1 LGAPQGLNLPK
12 VESIMKFAL
21 LRSRIYFLF
30 VVALLAPCFATADAP
45 LNPPKAAIASQH
57 ERATQAGMEILK
69 QGGNAFDAAV
79 AVSTT
84 LAVVEPSS
92 SGLGGGGFWLL
103 HRASDGLETMV
114 DAREVAPKAAT
125 RDMFLDEKGNV
136 VPGRSTATALA
147 AGIPGEAAGWAHLA
161 SKYGKLPLKTSMQ
174 PAIRLAREGFALNTR
189 LLGGIEAKRNLFQA
203 GAAAKIFL
211 VKGEVPA
218 VGTIIKQPELAQ
230 TLTALAEQGPDGFY
244 KGAVAKRMVEGV
256 RKLGGIWS
264 LEDFAAYRVV
274 ERKPLYG
281 EYRGAK
287 IISAPPPSSG
297 GVAIIDALNILS
309 GFDLNSVDGAT
320 RKHLIV
326 EAMRRAHRD
335 RAEFLGDP
343 DFVKIPVERLTHEFY
358 ADGQRASIRMDR
370 ATPSDML
377 PSIEAPNQ
385 GTQTSHF
392 SIIDTE
398 GNRVAGTQ
406 SINFFF
412 GSGLMVPGT
421 GVMLNNEMD
430 DFSAK
435 PGVPNGFRLVGADA
449 NAIAPGKRPLSSM
462 TPTFVEA
469 PGGLMIVGSPGGSVI
484 TTVVLLSTLDW
495 MDGGPAD
502 EFIKKGR
509 FHHQYMPD
517 TITFEPGA
525 LTDEEKQMLQ
535 KYGHSLRESRMPG
548 NAQIVTWDYKSGE
561 VKAASDPRG
570 VGVGVVY

>member
-1 LGAPQGLNLPK
+1 
-12 VESIMKFAL
+12 MKIAS
-21 LRSRIYFLF
+21 LRTRIHVLF
-30 VVALLAPCFATADAP
+30 CVALFAPLAALADAP
-45 LNPPKAAIASQH
+45 SKPPKAAIASAHQLAS
-57 ERATQAGMEILK
+57 EAGMEILK

-79 AVSTT
+79 AVSAA

-103 HRASDGLETMV
+103 HRASDKFETMI

-125 RDMFLDEKGNV
+125 RDMFLDDQGNV
-136 VPGRSTATALA
+136 VPGRSTQTALA
-147 AGIPGEAAGWAHLA
+147 AGIPGEAAGWAHMA
-161 SKYGKLPLKTSMQ
+161 SKYGKLPLKVSLQ
-174 PAIRLAREGFALNTR
+174 PAIRLAHEGFALNTR
-189 LLGGIEAKRNLFQA
+189 LRGGIEAKRNLFQA

-218 VGTIIKQPELAQ
+218 VGTVIRQPELAQ
-230 TLTALAEQGPDGFY
+230 TLTALAERGPDGFY
-244 KGAVAKRMVEGV
+244 KGAVAKRMVDGV

-264 LEDFAAYRVV
+264 LEDFADYRVI

-281 EYRGAK
+281 EYRGAR
-287 IISAPPPSSG
+287 IVSAPPPSSG
-297 GVAIIDALNILS
+297 GVAIIDALNILA
-309 GFDLNSVDGAT
+309 GFDLGAVDGVT

-326 EAMRRAHRD
+326 EAMRRSHRD

-343 DFVKIPVERLTHEFY
+343 DFVKMPIERLVHRYY

-377 PSIEAPNQ
+377 PGVEAPGQ
-385 GTQTSHF
+385 GPQTSHF
-392 SIIDTE
+392 SLIDNE

-430 DFSAK
+430 DFAAK
-435 PGVPNGFRLVGADA
+435 PGVPNGFRLLGADA
-449 NAIAPGKRPLSSM
+449 NAIVPGKRPLSSM
-462 TPTFVEA
+462 TPTFIEK
-469 PGGLMIVGSPGGSVI
+469 PEGLMIVGSPGGSVI
-484 TTVVLLSTLDW
+484 MTVVLLSTLDW
-495 MDGGPAD
+495 MDGVQPD
-502 EFIKKGR
+502 VFIKKGR

-525 LTDEEKQMLQ
+525 LTEEEKQTLQ
-535 KYGHSLRESRMPG
+535 KYGHTLRESRMPG
-548 NAQIVTWDYKSGE
+548 NAQIVTWDYKSGD
-561 VKAASDPRG
+561 VKAVSDPRG

>member
-1 LGAPQGLNLPK
+1 MQVA
-12 VESIMKFAL
+12 V
-21 LRSRIYFLF
+21 LRSRLFLVF
-30 VVALLAPCFATADAP
+30 AVAFFAPLLAAADAASKP
-45 LNPPKAAIASQH
+45 HKAAIASQH
-57 ERATQAGMEILK
+57 ELATQAGMEILK

-92 SGLGGGGFWLL
+92 SGLGGGAFWLL
-103 HRASDGLETMV
+103 HRASDGFETMV

-125 RDMFLDEKGNV
+125 RDMFLDDKGNV

-161 SKYGKLPLKTSMQ
+161 TKYGKLPLKTSMQ
-174 PAIRLAREGFALNTR
+174 NAIRLAREGFPLNTR
-189 LLGGIEAKRNLFQA
+189 LRGGIEAKRNLFQE

-211 VKGEVPA
+211 VKGAVPD

-230 TLTALAEQGPDGFY
+230 TLTAVAEQGPDGFY

-264 LEDFAAYRVV
+264 LEDFTSYRVV

-281 EYRGAK
+281 EYRGAR
-287 IISAPPPSSG
+287 IVAAPPPSSG
-297 GVAIIDALNILS
+297 GVAVIDALNILS
-309 GFDLNSVDGAT
+309 GFDLRAVDSAT
-320 RKHLIV
+320 RKHLVV

-343 DFVKIPVERLTHEFY
+343 DFVKIPTERLTHEYY

-370 ATPSDML
+370 ATPSEML
-377 PSIEAPNQ
+377 PSIEAPAQ
-385 GTQTSHF
+385 GPQTSHF

-430 DFSAK
+430 DFVAK
-435 PGVPNGFRLVGADA
+435 AGVPNGFRLVGADA

-462 TPTFVEA
+462 TPTFVEK
-469 PGGLMIVGSPGGSVI
+469 PDGLLIVGSPGGSVI

-495 MDGGPAD
+495 LDGVAPE
-502 EFIKKGR
+502 EFVKKGR

-525 LTDEEKQMLQ
+525 LTDEEKQTLQ
-535 KYGHSLRESRMPG
+535 KYGHPLRESRMPG
-548 NAQIVTWDYKSGE
+548 NAQIVTWDYRSGE
-561 VKAASDPRG
+561 VKAVSDPRG

>member
-1 LGAPQGLNLPK
+1 
-12 VESIMKFAL
+12 MKAL
-21 LRSRIYFLF
+21 LRSRIRVLF
-30 VVALLAPCFATADAP
+30 VVALFAPWFAVADAP
-45 LNPPKAAIASQH
+45 SKPPKAAIASAHQLAS
-57 ERATQAGMEILK
+57 EAGMEILK

-79 AVSTT
+79 AVSAA

-103 HRASDGLETMV
+103 HRASDKFETMV

-147 AGIPGEAAGWAHLA
+147 AGIPGEAAGWAHMA
-161 SKYGKLPLKTSMQ
+161 KSYGKLPLKTSLQ
-174 PAIRLAREGFALNTR
+174 PAIRLAREGFPLNTR
-189 LLGGIEAKRNLFQA
+189 LRGGIEAKRNLFQA

-211 VKGEVPA
+211 VNGAVPD
-218 VGTIIKQPELAQ
+218 VGTVIKQPELAQ
-230 TLTALAEQGPDGFY
+230 TLTALAERGPDGFY
-244 KGAVAKRMVEGV
+244 KGPVAKRMVDGV

-264 LEDFAAYRVV
+264 LEDFGDYRVI

-281 EYRGAK
+281 EYRGARV
-287 IISAPPPSSG
+287 ISAPPPSSG

-309 GFDLNSVDGAT
+309 GFNLGSVDGAT

-326 EAMRRAHRD
+326 EAMRRSHRD

-343 DFVKIPVERLTHEFY
+343 GFVTVPTERLVHPYY

-377 PSIEAPNQ
+377 PSIEPPAQ
-385 GTQTSHF
+385 GPQTSHF
-392 SIIDTE
+392 SIIDSE

-430 DFSAK
+430 DFAAK
-435 PGVPNGFRLVGADA
+435 PGVPNGFRLLGADA

-462 TPTFVEA
+462 TPTFIEK
-469 PGGLMIVGSPGGSVI
+469 PDGLMVVGSPGGSVI
-484 TTVVLLSTLDW
+484 MTVVLLSTLDW
-495 MDGGPAD
+495 MDGVQPD
-502 EFIKKGR
+502 VFIKKGR
-509 FHHQYMPD
+509 YHHQYMPD

-525 LTDEEKQMLQ
+525 LTEEEKQTLQ
-535 KYGHSLRESRMPG
+535 KYGHALRESRMPG
-548 NAQIVTWDYKSGE
+548 NAQIVTWDYRSGE
-561 VKAASDPRG
+561 VKAVSDPRG

>member
-1 LGAPQGLNLPK
+1 
-12 VESIMKFAL
+12 MKFAL
-21 LRSRIYFLF
+21 LRSRVYFVCVL
-30 VVALLAPCFATADAP
+30 ALLAPYFAAADAP
-45 LNPPKAAIASQH
+45 AKPPKAAIASAH
-57 ERATQAGMEILK
+57 ELATQAGLAILK

-79 AVSTT
+79 AVSST

-92 SGLGGGGFWLL
+92 SGLGGGAFWLL
-103 HRASDGLETMV
+103 HRASDGFEIMV

-125 RDMFLDEKGNV
+125 RDMFLDEQGNV

-161 SKYGKLPLKTSMQ
+161 TKYGKLPLKTSMQ
-174 PAIRLAREGFALNTR
+174 PAIRLAREGFPLNTR
-189 LLGGIEAKRNLFQA
+189 LRGGIEAKQNLFQA

-218 VGTIIKQPELAQ
+218 VGAIIRQPELAQ

-244 KGAVAKRMVEGV
+244 KGPVAKRMVDGV
-256 RKLGGIWS
+256 RKLGGIWA
-264 LEDFAAYRVV
+264 LQDLTDYRVL

-287 IISAPPPSSG
+287 IIAAPPPSSG
-297 GVAIIDALNILS
+297 GVAIIDALNILA
-309 GFDLNSVDGAT
+309 GFDLASVDSAT
-320 RKHLIV
+320 RKHLVV

-335 RAEFLGDP
+335 RAEYLGDP
-343 DFVKIPVERLTHEFY
+343 DFIKIPTQRLTHQFY

-370 ATPSDML
+370 ATPSEML
-377 PSIEAPNQ
+377 PSIEGPNQ

-430 DFSAK
+430 DFAAK
-435 PGVPNGFRLVGADA
+435 AGVPNGFRLVGADA

-462 TPTFVEA
+462 TPTFVEK
-469 PGGLMIVGSPGGSVI
+469 PDGLMILGSPGGSVI

-495 MDGGPAD
+495 MDGVPAD

-509 FHHQYMPD
+509 YHHQYLPD
-517 TITFEPGA
+517 AITFEPGA
-525 LTDEEKQMLQ
+525 LTEEEKQTLQ
-535 KYGHSLRESRMPG
+535 KYGHTLRESRMPG
-548 NAQIVTWDYKSGE
+548 NAQIVTWDYRSGE
-561 VKAASDPRG
+561 VQAVSDPRG

>member
-1 LGAPQGLNLPK
+1 
-12 VESIMKFAL
+12 MKFAL
-21 LRSRIYFLF
+21 LRSRCYFLF
-30 VVALLAPCFATADAP
+30 VLALLAPCFAGADAP
-45 LNPPKAAIASQH
+45 AKPPRAAIASAH
-57 ERATQAGMEILK
+57 ELATQAGLEILK

-79 AVSTT
+79 AVSST

-103 HRASDGLETMV
+103 HRASDGFEIMV
-114 DAREVAPKAAT
+114 DAREVAPQAAT

-161 SKYGKLPLKTSMQ
+161 KKYGKLPLKTSMQ
-174 PAIRLAREGFALNTR
+174 PAIRLARGGFPLNTR
-189 LLGGIEAKRNLFQA
+189 LRGGIEAKRNLFQA

-218 VGTIIKQPELAQ
+218 VGTIIRQPELAQ

-244 KGAVAKRMVEGV
+244 QGAVAKRMVEGV

-264 LEDFAAYRVV
+264 LQDFADYKVL

-309 GFDLNSVDGAT
+309 GFDLGAVDSAT

-343 DFVKIPVERLTHEFY
+343 EFVKVPIERLTHEYY

-377 PSIEAPNQ
+377 PSIEAPSQ
-385 GTQTSHF
+385 GPQTSHF

-462 TPTFVEA
+462 TPTFVEK
-469 PGGLMIVGSPGGSVI
+469 PDGLMVVGSPGGSVI
-484 TTVVLLSTLDW
+484 MTVVLLSTLDW
-495 MDGGPAD
+495 MDGVSAD
-502 EFIKKGR
+502 EFIKKSR

-525 LTDEEKQMLQ
+525 LTAEEQQTLQ
-535 KYGHSLRESRMPG
+535 KYGHTLRESRMPG

-561 VKAASDPRG
+561 VKAVSDPRG

>member
-1 LGAPQGLNLPK
+1 
-12 VESIMKFAL
+12 MKIAL
-21 LRSRIYFLF
+21 LRTRIAF
-30 VVALLAPCFATADAP
+30 VFIIALLAPLLATADAP
-45 LNPPKAAIASQH
+45 SKPQKAAIASQH
-57 ERATQAGMEILK
+57 ELATQAGMEILK

-79 AVSTT
+79 AVSST
-84 LAVVEPSS
+84 LGVVEPSS

-103 HRASDGLETMV
+103 HRASDGFETMV

-125 RDMFLDEKGNV
+125 RNMFLDDKGNV

-161 SKYGKLPLKTSMQ
+161 AKYGKLPLKTSLQ

-189 LLGGIEAKRNLFQA
+189 LRGGIEAKKNLFQA

-211 VKGEVPA
+211 VNGEVPA

-230 TLTALAEQGPDGFY
+230 VLTALAEQGPDGFY
-244 KGAVAKRMVEGV
+244 KGTVAKRMVDGV

-264 LEDFAAYRVV
+264 LEDFSSYRVA

-281 EYRGAK
+281 EYHGAR
-287 IISAPPPSSG
+287 IVAAPPPSSG
-297 GVAIIDALNILS
+297 GTTIIDALNILS
-309 GFDLNSVDGAT
+309 AFDLGAVDSAT
-320 RKHLIV
+320 RKHLVV

-343 DFVKIPVERLTHEFY
+343 DFVQVPTDRLTHPFY
-358 ADGQRASIRMDR
+358 AAGQRTTIRMDR
-370 ATPSDML
+370 ATPSEML
-377 PSIEAPNQ
+377 PSSAAPNQ
-385 GTQTSHF
+385 GPDTSHF
-392 SIIDTE
+392 SVIDTE

-430 DFSAK
+430 DFAAK
-435 PGVPNGFRLVGADA
+435 AGAPNGFRLLGADA

-462 TPTFVEA
+462 TPTFVEK
-469 PGGLMIVGSPGGSVI
+469 PDGLMIVGSPGGSVI
-484 TTVVLLSTLDW
+484 MTVVLLSTLDW
-495 MDGGPAD
+495 MDGVPPE

-509 FHHQYMPD
+509 YHHQYMPD

-525 LTDEEKQMLQ
+525 LTDEEKQTLQ
-535 KYGHSLRESRMPG
+535 KYGHALRESRMPG

-561 VKAASDPRG
+561 VKAVSDPRG

>member
-1 LGAPQGLNLPK
+1 
-12 VESIMKFAL
+12 MKFAL
-21 LRSRIYFLF
+21 LRSRLYCLF
-30 VVALLAPCFATADAP
+30 VLALLAPCFALADAP
-45 LNPPKAAIASQH
+45 AKPPKAAIASQH
-57 ERATQAGMEILK
+57 ELATQAGMEILK

-79 AVSTT
+79 AVSAA
-84 LAVVEPSS
+84 LGVVEPSS

-103 HRASDGLETMV
+103 HRASDGFEIMV

-161 SKYGKLPLKTSMQ
+161 RKYGKLPLKTSLQ
-174 PAIRLAREGFALNTR
+174 PAIRLAREGFPLNTR
-189 LLGGIEAKRNLFQA
+189 LRGGIEQKSHLFQA

-244 KGAVAKRMVEGV
+244 KGVVAKRMVEGV

-264 LEDFAAYRVV
+264 LQDFADYKVM
-274 ERKPLYG
+274 ERTPLYG

-309 GFDLNSVDGAT
+309 GFDLGAVDSAT
-320 RKHLIV
+320 RKHLVV

-335 RAEFLGDP
+335 RAQFLGDP
-343 DFVKIPVERLTHEFY
+343 DFVKVPTERLTHQFY

-377 PSIEAPNQ
+377 PSIEAPAQ

-392 SIIDTE
+392 SIIDNE

-406 SINFFF
+406 SINLFF

-435 PGVPNGFRLVGADA
+435 PGTPNGFRLVGADA

-462 TPTFVEA
+462 TPTFVER
-469 PGGLMIVGSPGGSVI
+469 PGGLLIVGSPGGSVI
-484 TTVVLLSTLDW
+484 TTVVLLATLDW
-495 MDGGPAD
+495 MDGVPAE
-502 EFIKKGR
+502 EFVKKGR
-509 FHHQYMPD
+509 YHHQYMPD

-525 LTDEEKQMLQ
+525 LTDEEQQTLQ

-548 NAQIVTWDYKSGE
+548 NAQVVTWDYQSGA
-561 VKAASDPRG
+561 VKAVSDPRG

>member
-1 LGAPQGLNLPK
+1 
-12 VESIMKFAL
+12 MKIAL
-21 LRSRIYFLF
+21 LRSRVCFLLI
-30 VVALLAPCFATADAP
+30 VALCAPTLAAADAP
-45 LNPPKAAIASQH
+45 AKPPKAAIASAH
-57 ERATQAGMEILK
+57 ELASQAGLEILK

-79 AVSTT
+79 AVSST

-103 HRASDGLETMV
+103 HRASDGFEIMV

-125 RDMFLDEKGNV
+125 RDMFLDDKGNV

-147 AGIPGEAAGWAHLA
+147 AGIPGEAAGWAHVA
-161 SKYGKLPLKTSMQ
+161 AKYGKLPLKACLQ
-174 PAIRLAREGFALNTR
+174 PAIRLAREGFPLNTR
-189 LLGGIEAKRNLFQA
+189 LRGGIEAKRNLFQA

-211 VKGEVPA
+211 VKGAVPA

-230 TLTALAEQGPDGFY
+230 TLTTLAEQGPDGFY

-264 LEDFAAYRVV
+264 LEDFRDYRVI

-281 EYRGAK
+281 EYRGAR

-297 GVAIIDALNILS
+297 GIAVIDALNILS
-309 GFDLNSVDGAT
+309 GFDLGALDSAT

-326 EAMRRAHRD
+326 EAMRRSHRD

-343 DFVKIPVERLTHEFY
+343 DFVKVPTERLTHAYY

-377 PSIEAPNQ
+377 PSIEAPGQ

-392 SIIDTE
+392 SLIDAD

-412 GSGLMVPGT
+412 GSGLMVPAT

-430 DFSAK
+430 DFAAK
-435 PGVPNGFRLVGADA
+435 PGVPNGFRLLGADA

-462 TPTFVEA
+462 TPTFVEK
-469 PGGLMIVGSPGGSVI
+469 PDGLMIVGSPGGSVI
-484 TTVVLLSTLDW
+484 MTVVLLSTLDW
-495 MDGGPAD
+495 MDGVQPE
-502 EFIKKGR
+502 EFVKKGR
-509 FHHQYMPD
+509 YHHQYMPD

-525 LTDEEKQMLQ
+525 LTEEEKQTLQ

-548 NAQIVTWDYKSGE
+548 NAQVVTWDYRSGE
-561 VKAASDPRG
+561 VKAVSDPRG

>member
-1 LGAPQGLNLPK
+1 MK
-12 VESIMKFAL
+12 VAL
-21 LRSRIYFLF
+21 LRSRLRFVLIVAVFAPLF
-30 VVALLAPCFATADAP
+30 AVADAP
-45 LNPPKAAIASQH
+45 AKPPKAAIASQH
-57 ERATQAGMEILK
+57 ELATQAGMEILK

-79 AVSTT
+79 AVSST

-103 HRASDGLETMV
+103 HRASDGFETMV

-125 RDMFLDEKGNV
+125 RDMFLDDKGNV
-136 VPGRSTATALA
+136 VPGRSTTTALA

-161 SKYGKLPLKTSMQ
+161 TRYGKLPLKTSLQ
-174 PAIRLAREGFALNTR
+174 PAIRLAREGFPLNTR
-189 LLGGIEAKRNLFQA
+189 LRGGIEAKRNLFQA

-211 VKGEVPA
+211 VNGEVPA
-218 VGTIIKQPELAQ
+218 VGTIIKQPQLAQ
-230 TLTALAEQGPDGFY
+230 TLTTLAEQGPDGFY
-244 KGAVAKRMVEGV
+244 KGTVAKRMVEGV

-264 LEDFAAYRVV
+264 MEDFASYRVA

-281 EYRGAK
+281 EYRGAR

-297 GVAIIDALNILS
+297 GVAVIDALNILS
-309 GFDLNSVDGAT
+309 GFDLAQVDSAT
-320 RKHLIV
+320 RKHLVV
-326 EAMRRAHRD
+326 EAMRRSHRD

-343 DFVKIPVERLTHEFY
+343 DFVEVPTERLTHPFY
-358 ADGQRASIRMDR
+358 ADGQRASIRADR
-370 ATPSDML
+370 ATPSEML
-377 PSIEAPNQ
+377 PSIEGANQ

-392 SIIDTE
+392 SLIDTE

-412 GSGLMVPGT
+412 GSGLMEPAT

-430 DFSAK
+430 DFAAK
-435 PGVPNGFRLVGADA
+435 AGVPNGFRLIGADA
-449 NAIAPGKRPLSSM
+449 NAVAPGKRPLSSM
-462 TPTFVEA
+462 TPTFIEK
-469 PGGLMIVGSPGGSVI
+469 PDGLMIVGSPGGSVI
-484 TTVVLLSTLDW
+484 MTVVLLSTLDW
-495 MDGGPAD
+495 LNGVSAD
-502 EFIKKGR
+502 EFIKQGR
-509 FHHQYMPD
+509 YHHQYMPD

-525 LTDEEKQMLQ
+525 LTDAEKQTLQ

-561 VKAASDPRG
+561 VKAVSDPRG

>member
-1 LGAPQGLNLPK
+1 
-12 VESIMKFAL
+12 MKAL
-21 LRSRIYFLF
+21 LRSRIRVLF
-30 VVALLAPCFATADAP
+30 VVALFAPWLALADAP
-45 LNPPKAAIASQH
+45 AKPPKAAIASAHQLAS
-57 ERATQAGMEILK
+57 EAGMEILK

-79 AVSTT
+79 AVSAA

-103 HRASDGLETMV
+103 HRASDKLETMI

-125 RDMFLDEKGNV
+125 RDMFLDENGNV

-147 AGIPGEAAGWAHLA
+147 AGIPGEAAGWAHMA
-161 SKYGKLPLKTSMQ
+161 TKYGRLPLKTSLQ
-174 PAIRLAREGFALNTR
+174 PAIRLAREGFPLNTR
-189 LLGGIEAKRNLFQA
+189 LRGGIEAKRNLFQA

-211 VKGEVPA
+211 VNGEVPA
-218 VGTIIKQPELAQ
+218 VGTVIKQPELAQ
-230 TLTALAEQGPDGFY
+230 TLTALAERGPDGFY
-244 KGAVAKRMVEGV
+244 KGPVAKRMVEGV

-264 LEDFAAYRVV
+264 LEDFADYRVL

-281 EYRGAK
+281 EYRGAR
-287 IISAPPPSSG
+287 IVSAPPPSSG

-309 GFDLNSVDGAT
+309 GFDLSSVDSAT

-326 EAMRRAHRD
+326 EAMRRSHRD

-343 DFVKIPVERLTHEFY
+343 GFVTVPTERLVHPYY

-377 PSIEAPNQ
+377 PSIEAPGQ
-385 GTQTSHF
+385 GPQTSHF
-392 SIIDTE
+392 SLIDNE

-430 DFSAK
+430 DFAAK
-435 PGVPNGFRLVGADA
+435 PGVPNGFRLLGADA

-462 TPTFVEA
+462 TPTFIDK
-469 PGGLMIVGSPGGSVI
+469 PDGLMIVGSPGGSVI
-484 TTVVLLSTLDW
+484 MTVVLLSTLDW
-495 MDGGPAD
+495 MDGVQPE

-525 LTDEEKQMLQ
+525 LTEEEKQTLQ
-535 KYGHSLRESRMPG
+535 KYGHTLRESRMPG

-561 VKAASDPRG
+561 VKAVSDPRG

>member
-1 LGAPQGLNLPK
+1 
-12 VESIMKFAL
+12 MKFAL
-21 LRSRIYFLF
+21 LRSRVHFLF
-30 VVALLAPCFATADAP
+30 VIALFAPWFAVADAP
-45 LNPPKAAIASQH
+45 AKPPKAAIASAH
-57 ERATQAGMEILK
+57 ELATQAGLEILK
-69 QGGNAFDAAV
+69 HGGNAFDAAV
-79 AVSTT
+79 AVSST

-103 HRASDGLETMV
+103 HRASDGFEIMV
-114 DAREVAPKAAT
+114 DAREVAPQAAT
-125 RDMFLDEKGNV
+125 RDMFLDDKGNV
-136 VPGRSTATALA
+136 VPGRSTQTALA

-161 SKYGKLPLKTSMQ
+161 KQYGKLPLKTSMQ
-174 PAIRLAREGFALNTR
+174 PAIRIARDGFPLNTR
-189 LLGGIEAKRNLFQA
+189 LRGGIEAKRNLFQA

-230 TLTALAEQGPDGFY
+230 TLTALAENGPDGFY
-244 KGAVAKRMVEGV
+244 KGAVAKRMVDGV
-256 RKLGGIWS
+256 RKLGGIWA
-264 LEDFAAYRVV
+264 LEDFASYRVA

-281 EYRGAK
+281 EYRGAR
-287 IISAPPPSSG
+287 IVAAPPPSSG
-297 GVAIIDALNILS
+297 GTTIIDALNILS
-309 GFDLNSVDGAT
+309 AFDLGAVDSAT

-343 DFVKIPVERLTHEFY
+343 DFVQVPADRLTHPFY
-358 ADGQRASIRMDR
+358 AAGQRTTIRMDH
-370 ATPSDML
+370 ATPSEML
-377 PSIEAPNQ
+377 PSSAAPDN
-385 GTQTSHF
+385 GPDTSHF
-392 SIIDTE
+392 SIIDAE

-430 DFSAK
+430 DFAAK
-435 PGVPNGFRLVGADA
+435 PGVPNGFRLLGADA

-462 TPTFVEA
+462 TPTFVEK
-469 PGGLMIVGSPGGSVI
+469 PDGLMIVGSPGGSVI
-484 TTVVLLSTLDW
+484 MTVVLLSTLDW
-495 MDGGPAD
+495 MDAVKAD

-517 TITFEPGA
+517 AITFEPGA
-525 LTDEEKQMLQ
+525 LSDAEKQTLQ
-535 KYGHSLRESRMPG
+535 KYGHTLRESRMPG
-548 NAQIVTWDYKSGE
+548 NAQIVTWDYKTGE
-561 VKAASDPRG
+561 VKAVSDPRG

>member
-1 LGAPQGLNLPK
+1 
-12 VESIMKFAL
+12 MKIAL
-21 LRSRIYFLF
+21 LRTRIAVLF
-30 VVALLAPCFATADAP
+30 VVALSAPQFAAADAP
-45 LNPPKAAIASQH
+45 AKPPKAAIASQH
-57 ERATQAGMEILK
+57 ELATQAGMEILK

-79 AVSTT
+79 AVSAA

-103 HRASDGLETMV
+103 HRASDGFEIMV

-136 VPGRSTATALA
+136 VPGRSTQTALA
-147 AGIPGEAAGWAHLA
+147 AGIPGEAAGWAHI
-161 SKYGKLPLKTSMQ
+161 STKYGRLPFKTSLQ
-174 PAIRLAREGFALNTR
+174 PAIRLAREGFPLNTR
-189 LLGGIEAKRNLFQA
+189 LRGGIEAKRNLFQA

-211 VKGEVPA
+211 VNGEVPE

-230 TLTALAEQGPDGFY
+230 TLTALAERGPDGFY
-244 KGAVAKRMVEGV
+244 KGVVAKRMVDGV

-264 LEDFAAYRVV
+264 LEDFAEYRVA

-281 EYRGAK
+281 EYRGAR

-297 GVAIIDALNILS
+297 GIAVIDALNILS
-309 GFDLNSVDGAT
+309 GFDLGAVDSGT
-320 RKHLIV
+320 RKHLVV

-343 DFVKIPVERLTHEFY
+343 DFVKVPTERLTHAYY
-358 ADGQRASIRMDR
+358 ADGQRASIRTDR
-370 ATPSDML
+370 ATPSNTL
-377 PSIEAPNQ
+377 PSIEGPGQ
-385 GTQTSHF
+385 GPQTSHF
-392 SIIDTE
+392 SLIDTE

-412 GSGLMVPGT
+412 GSGLMVPAT

-430 DFSAK
+430 DFAAK
-435 PGVPNGFRLVGADA
+435 AGVPNGFRLIGADA
-449 NAIAPGKRPLSSM
+449 NAVAPGKRPLSSM
-462 TPTFVEA
+462 TPTFVEKQD
-469 PGGLMIVGSPGGSVI
+469 GLMIVGSPGGSVI
-484 TTVVLLSTLDW
+484 MTVVLLSTLDW
-495 MDGGPAD
+495 LDGVSA
-502 EFIKKGR
+502 EELIKKGR

-525 LTDEEKQMLQ
+525 LTEEEKQTLQ
-535 KYGHSLRESRMPG
+535 KYGHALRESRMPG
-548 NAQIVTWDYKSGE
+548 NAQIVTWDYRTGE
-561 VKAASDPRG
+561 VKAVSDPRG

>member
-1 LGAPQGLNLPK
+1 
-12 VESIMKFAL
+12 MKIAL
-21 LRSRIYFLF
+21 LRTRIAFLF
-30 VVALLAPCFATADAP
+30 VVALFAPMLATADAP
-45 LNPPKAAIASQH
+45 SKPQKAAIASQH
-57 ERATQAGMEILK
+57 ELATQAGMEILK

-79 AVSTT
+79 AVSST
-84 LAVVEPSS
+84 LGVVEQSS

-103 HRASDGLETMV
+103 HRASDGFEIMV

-125 RDMFLDEKGNV
+125 RDMFLDDKGNV
-136 VPGRSTATALA
+136 VPGRSTSTALA
-147 AGIPGEAAGWAHLA
+147 AAIPGEAAGWAHLA
-161 SKYGKLPLKTSMQ
+161 AKYGKLPLKTSLQ
-174 PAIRLAREGFALNTR
+174 PAIRIAREGFALNTR
-189 LLGGIEAKRNLFQA
+189 LRGGIEAKRNLFQA

-211 VKGEVPA
+211 LNGEVPA

-264 LEDFAAYRVV
+264 LEDFANYRVA

-281 EYRGAK
+281 EYHGAR

-297 GVAIIDALNILS
+297 GVTIIDTLNILS
-309 GFDLNSVDGAT
+309 AFDLGSVDSAT
-320 RKHLIV
+320 RKHLVV

-343 DFVKIPVERLTHEFY
+343 DFVQVPTDRLTHPFY
-358 ADGQRASIRMDR
+358 AAGQRTTIRMDR
-370 ATPSDML
+370 ATPSEML
-377 PSIEAPNQ
+377 PSSAAPNS
-385 GTQTSHF
+385 GTDTSHF
-392 SIIDTE
+392 SIIDTD

-406 SINFFF
+406 SINLFF

-430 DFSAK
+430 DFAAK
-435 PGVPNGFRLVGADA
+435 AGAPNGFRLLGADA

-462 TPTFVEA
+462 TPTFIEK
-469 PGGLMIVGSPGGSVI
+469 PDGLMIVGSPGGSVI
-484 TTVVLLSTLDW
+484 MTVVLLSTLDW
-495 MDGGPAD
+495 MDGMAPED
-502 EFIKKGR
+502 FIKKGR
-509 FHHQYMPD
+509 YHHQYMPD

-525 LTDEEKQMLQ
+525 LTDEEKQTLQ
-535 KYGHSLRESRMPG
+535 KYGHALRESRMPG
-548 NAQIVTWDYKSGE
+548 NAQIVTWDYKSGA
-561 VKAASDPRG
+561 VKAVSDPRG